1 MMVNGKIIKLHI
13 VYNPE
18 MCYPISGFITEWRI
32 MFVIEGR
39 PNKHGHKK
47 SIKIWLKNSSE
58 IEGSCIEQALN
69 LADLP
74 FIHKWVALM
83 PDTHMGYGMPIGGVI
98 AAKGVIIP
106 NAVGVDIG
114 CGMVFFQ
121 TNIPARLVRETD
133 TAHGKLV
140 EVITKT
146 LLREIPVGFS
156 HHKEMQDSVYLS
168 SLLDSGSEFEKELDF
183 HPELAERCFPSAFYQ
198 IGTLGGGNH
207 FIELQEDESGN
218 LCVMLHSGS
227 RNVGKQ
233 VCDHFNRIAREL
245 NERWHTGIPSG
256 YRLSFLP
263 VEEPAGHSYLHWMQM
278 ALVFARENREAMK
291 EKVKSILFNLVKKH
305 TDFTGIVMDMEIN
318 AHHNYAAL
326 EHHYDENVWVHRKGA
341 IRVREGE
348 LGIVPGAMG
357 RASYIVRGLGNP
369 DSFHSCSHGAGRKM
383 GRKKALA
390 SYSEQDV
397 LQELAEQSVVLGTHS
412 TKEIADESPFVYKD
426 IDDVIAQEGDLALPI
441 LKLQT
446 VAVVK
451 G

>member
-1 MMVNGKIIKLHI
+1 
-13 VYNPE
+13 
-18 MCYPISGFITEWRI
+18 

-39 PNKHGHKK
+39 PDTNGHKK
-47 SIKIWLKNSSE
+47 PIKVWLNDISE
-58 IEGSCIEQALN
+58 LEESCMEQALN

-98 AAKGVIIP
+98 ATKGVIIP

-114 CGMVFFQ
+114 CGMGFLR
-121 TNIPARLVRETD
+121 TNIPVSLIRETD
-133 TAHGKLV
+133 TPHGKLV
-140 EVITKT
+140 QVITKT
-146 LLREIPVGFS
+146 ILREIPVGFA
-156 HHKEMQDSVYLS
+156 HHKVEQESVYLTN
-168 SLLDSGSEFEKELDF
+168 LLEKDSEFAKEFARHRD
-183 HPELAERCFPSAFYQ
+183 LAEHCFPSAFFQ
-198 IGTLGGGNH
+198 LGTLGGGNH
-207 FIELQEDESGN
+207 FIELQEDTEGN

-233 VCDHFNRIAREL
+233 VCDYFNKIASEL
-245 NERWHTGIPSG
+245 NDRWQSAVPAAH
-256 YRLSFLP
+256 RLAFLP
-263 VEEPAGHSYLHWMQM
+263 LDEAAGQSYLQWMNM
-278 ALVFARENREAMK
+278 ALAFARENREAMK

-305 TDFTGIVMDMEIN
+305 TDFTGIQVDMEIN
-318 AHHNYAAL
+318 AHHNYAAI
-326 EHHYDENVWVHRKGA
+326 ENHYGENVWVHRKGA
-341 IRVREGE
+341 IRVREDE

-357 RASYIVRGLGNP
+357 RASYIVKGLGNP
-369 DSFHSCSHGAGRKM
+369 ESFHSCSHGAGRKM

-390 SYSEQDV
+390 SYTEKEV
-397 LQELAEQSVVLGTHS
+397 LQELEKQSVVLGTHS

-426 IDDVIAQEGDLALPI
+426 IDDVIAQEADLAVPV